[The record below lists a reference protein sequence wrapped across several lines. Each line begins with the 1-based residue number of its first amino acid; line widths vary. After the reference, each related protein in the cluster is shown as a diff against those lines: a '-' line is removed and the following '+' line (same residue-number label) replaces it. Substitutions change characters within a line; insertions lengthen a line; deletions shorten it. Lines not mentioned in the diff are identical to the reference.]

1 MRAER
6 LCHYITRKEVKTMR
20 VKWETW
26 GGSKFEG
33 EIVDVDSNVLH
44 IRLDNGEMKAV
55 EASDVVI
62 VKE

>member
-1 MRAER
+1 
-6 LCHYITRKEVKTMR
+6 MR